1 MCTCLW
7 ISMCISVCISLCVS
21 TCVSMYVC
29 WVCVSEY
36 VFFVHVCV
44 LVYIHVCT
52 CVHVFICKGH
62 DPIDSAWR
70 FMRPSSVTNCP
81 NLCRLFKSTVCFLW
95 RNSICNHLLIGIRV
109 YQQLTV
115 TLLYS
120 SGWVSLWWGKCLP
133 SLGCHV
139 LWLGVSVWVNG
150 CVYRYVHLCVHM
162 YTCMDRSLQ
171 KSEEGS
177 RFPRIGVMDGYE
189 SLCGCRES
197 KQVLHRS
204 SSLNC

>member
-44 LVYIHVCT
+44 LVYIYVCT

-162 YTCMDRSLQ
+162 YTCVCMYIHEHMFMCVYVLCVCVCLCVHLHENPSLMILVW
-171 KSEEGS
+171 ETWA
-177 RFPRIGVMDGYE
+177 F
-189 SLCGCRES
+189 
-197 KQVLHRS
+197 
-204 SSLNC
+204 